1 MPCQLFYLFYYIL
14 MKVLSIIV
22 TAWILTIAANAQ
34 GLKVA
39 GTSAKDIVPEGWTL
53 DEASGDLNK
62 DGIYDLVIIATPDF
76 KENTKTRD
84 DGYVYN
90 FNQPILAIYWGQ
102 EDGTYKR
109 YKQYDDILPHREDE
123 YFNVDSSPTITDR
136 GVLKIYIETFAS
148 AGSWTNESPTF
159 FFRYQ
164 NGDFH
169 LIGYKTESL
178 TRNTGQAET
187 HSYNYLTHKKQVV
200 VFNAFDDNVPTR
212 EKWSRIPATPLK
224 KLGSFNLG
232 AFSEE

>member
-1 MPCQLFYLFYYIL
+1 MLYLPCQLFYLFYYIL

-84 DGYVYN
+84 A
-90 FNQPILAIYWGQ
+90 PQ